1 MQVMLWVLTFVA
13 GMATTIALEI
23 LGLRALLEP
32 LQGPMEFLLGMR
44 S

>member
-1 MQVMLWVLTFVA
+1 MGVLSWLLTFIA
-13 GMATTIALEI
+13 GMAATIALEI

-32 LQGPMEFLLGMR
+32 LQGPIEFLLGVR